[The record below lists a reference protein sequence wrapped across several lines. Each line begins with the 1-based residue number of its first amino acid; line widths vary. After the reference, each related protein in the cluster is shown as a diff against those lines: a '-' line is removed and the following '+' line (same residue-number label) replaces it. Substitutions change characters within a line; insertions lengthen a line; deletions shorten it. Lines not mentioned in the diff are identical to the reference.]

1 MEKTS
6 NWIETPKEDEEIMK
20 KKQILAMGLS
30 AVLACTSLPAAF
42 AADENP
48 QTPAAEQPAATDAVA
63 ETQTASFRLGSMATV
78 SEVMLETS
86 GVYSYLLV
94 ETDDDQQIRLNLSDN
109 TLVVDNETG
118 LPANLTDI
126 QVGDRIFAYYSAA
139 MTRSLPPQS
148 ACELILV
155 NVGDNTP
162 ASLHEVGSVSEA
174 DGVTSVLT
182 ADGSMIVRMD
192 DQTSFSPLATKNIVT
207 VQDLTPG
214 TRFLAWYDIVA
225 LSYPGQTYTQK
236 VVILPEISTEETAE
250 TAETED
256 AATAEALPRSE
267 ASDAQ
272 AETDA
277 LTIVAD
283 GQILDVTGET
293 REGVAVLP
301 VRAVAEALGCTVSY
315 AQRDGK
321 EYVTVENDTRAM
333 TLEIGTDNYIS
344 TSKIEDAVGMT
355 APAQYGVAPYI
366 VDGTTYAAAD
376 LFESLVGFD
385 VTTADGTIT
394 IAAQA

>member
-1 MEKTS
+1 
-6 NWIETPKEDEEIMK
+6 MK

-42 AADENP
+42 AADEST
-48 QTPAAEQPAATDAVA
+48 QVPAAEQPAATDTAA
-63 ETQTASFRLGSMATV
+63 EPAEQATKSFRLGSMATV
-78 SEVMLETS
+78 TEAMLETS
-86 GVYSYLLV
+86 GVYPYLLV

-118 LPANLTDI
+118 LAANLSDI
-126 QVGDRIFAYYSAA
+126 QVGDRIFAYYSAV

-162 ASLHEVGSVSEA
+162 ASLHEVGSVSET

-236 VVILPEISTEETAE
+236 VVILPDLPVDE

-256 AATAEALPRSE
+256 AATAEALPRGE
-267 ASDAQ
+267 EQAAEAQ
-272 AETDA
+272 AAA

-283 GQILDVTGET
+283 GQTLDVTGEM
-293 REGVAVLP
+293 RDDVAVLP

-315 AQRDGK
+315 AQKDGE
-321 EYVTVENDTRAM
+321 EYVTVENDTRSM
-333 TLEIGTDNYIS
+333 TMEIGTDSYVS
-344 TSKIEDAVGMT
+344 TSKIEGAVGMT
-355 APAQYGVAPYI
+355 APAQYGAAPYS

-376 LFESLVGFD
+376 LLESLVGFD
-385 VTTADGTIT
+385 VTTAEGVSTIT
-394 IAAQA
+394 AQA